1 MPLGVTLKN
10 ETKYEEMVCVMDE
23 LQGYVPTIS
32 TSSTIEVDDD
42 EEVDVI
48 LDDFHYILLGGDQL
62 TVAGARGCQ
71 RIRHCGEHGKGQLQ
85 GLLPVCEE

>member
-42 EEVDVI
+42 EEVDVTLI
-48 LDDFHYILLGGDQL
+48 G
-62 TVAGARGCQ
+62 
-71 RIRHCGEHGKGQLQ
+71 
-85 GLLPVCEE
+85 